1 MYSSRSFKL
10 SCMDGQVDYPGVQ
23 GNVGQTLSYPNE
35 KDSEPS
41 HVNLCLLGTPGCP
54 EFAEGA
60 AFSNNSSLVSNQ
72 WKWCESH
79 AKTPRQHRVSKSRW
93 LSVAMP
99 IRRHVGAK
107 QVGRTT
113 ATAFLLNS
121 TYQFWNLVP
130 AIFLDWTMMHHTG
143 YHFVELLFC
152 MKRSSRILSIN
163 YGSRVVLGL
172 KWFEC
177 LQDLQV
183 KTSSFPRATD
193 SEANRVSVFL
203 ACKAAP
209 NSRTSSLFRQL
220 LYITLAL
227 SLAPSMPVFLIL

>member
-1 MYSSRSFKL
+1 
-10 SCMDGQVDYPGVQ
+10 
-23 GNVGQTLSYPNE
+23 
-35 KDSEPS
+35 
-41 HVNLCLLGTPGCP
+41 
-54 EFAEGA
+54 
-60 AFSNNSSLVSNQ
+60 
-72 WKWCESH
+72 
-79 AKTPRQHRVSKSRW
+79 
-93 LSVAMP
+93 MP

-130 AIFLDWTMMHHTG
+130 AIFLDWTMMHHNG

-177 LQDLQV
+177 LQV
-183 KTSSFPRATD
+183 KTKSFPRATD
-193 SEANRVSVFL
+193 SEPNRVSVFL

-209 NSRTSSLFRQL
+209 NSRRSS
-220 LYITLAL
+220 
-227 SLAPSMPVFLIL
+227 VFKQAMQFWIWYLQPKWILWSFWHWHSCKVCKQGDVVLGRGQASKSTCSRVHRKQFVL

>member
-1 MYSSRSFKL
+1 
-10 SCMDGQVDYPGVQ
+10 
-23 GNVGQTLSYPNE
+23 
-35 KDSEPS
+35 
-41 HVNLCLLGTPGCP
+41 
-54 EFAEGA
+54 
-60 AFSNNSSLVSNQ
+60 
-72 WKWCESH
+72 
-79 AKTPRQHRVSKSRW
+79 
-93 LSVAMP
+93 MP

-130 AIFLDWTMMHHTG
+130 AIFLDWTMMHHNG
-143 YHFVELLFC
+143 YHFVRLFLC
-152 MKRSSRILSIN
+152 KKRSSRILSIN
-163 YGSRVVLGL
+163 CGSRVVLGL

-203 ACKAAP
+203 ACKTAP
-209 NSRTSSLFRQL
+209 NSRRSSVFKQAMQFWIWYLQPKW
-220 LYITLAL
+220 
-227 SLAPSMPVFLIL
+227 SLWSFWHWHSCKVCKQGDPVSPKDEFNAAVWVKDLND